1 MLPARPRWQ
10 MTVHSGRVPRADP
23 ESPGHP
29 RNDDALRALMVAYQ
43 GGDLAAFDRFYAA
56 LEPELRGFLRARCHD
71 PQRVDDLLQETFL
84 QLHRSRRGYLPGLPV
99 RPWVYAIAKRVFL
112 MHVRKVRRRESREMT
127 ELSTVPEPEVPA
139 TADRLADRSELVSA
153 LRQVPADGRR
163 AFLLH
168 HWRGLSFREIAA
180 RLGIAPGAA
189 KLRSSR
195 AGSRL
200 RRLLG
205 EDEGESGD

>member
-1 MLPARPRWQ
+1 
-10 MTVHSGRVPRADP
+10 
-23 ESPGHP
+23 
-29 RNDDALRALMVAYQ
+29 
-43 GGDLAAFDRFYAA
+43 
-56 LEPELRGFLRARCHD
+56 
-71 PQRVDDLLQETFL
+71 
-84 QLHRSRRGYLPGLPV
+84 
-99 RPWVYAIAKRVFL
+99 VYAIAKRVFL

-139 TADRLADRSELVSA
+139 AADRLADRSELVSA

-195 AGSRL
+195 TGGRL
-200 RRLLG
+200 RRLLAG
-205 EDEGESGD
+205 KDEGEPGD